1 MSYRLPRFACFAR
14 KTLALAVIGLF
25 TAPGWAADVST
36 EDRLKALEARLD
48 AMEKE
53 NHSLKQQLQQTDQ
66 KVEATGEQME
76 KIATTGNSSGS
87 SWADKTKLGG
97 YGEMHYNS
105 LDGKGGA
112 ASKDEIDLHRFVL
125 FFGHE
130 FNSRTRFF
138 SELEVEHALVKDK
151 DTGNAG
157 LGKALPGEIELE
169 QAYVEFDLNDKHRAK
184 AGLFMIPVGIINE
197 THEPPTFYGVERN
210 PVEKDIIP
218 ATWWAG
224 GAALSGRFGSGF
236 SYDVALHEGLATT
249 AATNYR
255 PRDGRQKTSEANAK
269 KLAATARLKWTA
281 IPGIE
286 LGGTVQHQSD
296 ITQGLDASAGSANLY
311 EVHSVINKGPFGLK
325 ALYAQWSL
333 DGNGPKAIGADKQK
347 GWYVEPSFRLSEQW
361 GVFARYNLWD
371 NTAGDNTASKKKQI
385 DVGMNYWPHPDVV
398 LKADYQR
405 QNNDD
410 GKNQNGLNLGVG
422 YQF

>member
-1 MSYRLPRFACFAR
+1 MSHRLPRFAR
-14 KTLALAVIGLF
+14 LSRNTLAIAVISMF
-25 TAPGWAADVST
+25 AAPGWADNVST

-53 NHSLKQQLQQTDQ
+53 NRSLKQQLQQTDQ
-66 KVEATGEQME
+66 KVEAAGNQVD
-76 KIATTGNSSGS
+76 KIAISGNSSGS

-138 SELEVEHALVKDK
+138 SELEVEHSI
-151 DTGNAG
+151 AG
-157 LGKALPGEIELE
+157 EGKKGEVELE

-184 AGLFMIPVGIINE
+184 AGLFMIPVGVINE

-210 PVEKDIIP
+210 PVERDIIP

-224 GAALSGRFGSGF
+224 GLALAGRFGDGF
-236 SYDVALHEGLATT
+236 GYDFAIHEGLATT
-249 AATNYR
+249 AAKDYK
-255 PRDGRQKTSEANAK
+255 PRDGRQKTSEASAK
-269 KLAATARLKWTA
+269 KLAATARLKWTE

-286 LGGTVQHQSD
+286 LGGTVQYQSD
-296 ITQGLDASAGSANLY
+296 ITQGQDATAGSANLY
-311 EVHSVINKGPFGLK
+311 EVHSVINKGAFGLK
-325 ALYAQWSL
+325 ALYAQWDLS
-333 DGNGPKAIGADKQK
+333 GSGPKSKGADKQK

-371 NTAGDNTASKKKQI
+371 NKAGDNLASKKKQI
-385 DVGMNYWPHPDVV
+385 DVGMNYWLHPDVV
-398 LKADYQR
+398 LKADYQW

-410 GKNQNGLNLGVG
+410 GKNLNGFNLGVG

>member
-1 MSYRLPRFACFAR
+1 MSHRLPRFAR
-14 KTLALAVIGLF
+14 LTRNTLAIAVISVF
-25 TAPGWAADVST
+25 AAPGWAADNTT
-36 EDRLKALEARLD
+36 EDRFKALEARFD

-53 NHSLKQQLQQTDQ
+53 NRLLKQQLQQTDQ

-76 KIATTGNSSGS
+76 KIATSGNSSGS

-105 LDGKGGA
+105 LKGKGGA
-112 ASKDEIDLHRFVL
+112 DSKDEIDFHRFVL

-151 DTGNAG
+151 TGS
-157 LGKALPGEIELE
+157 GKALPGEIELE
-169 QAYVEFDLNDKHRAK
+169 QAYVEFDLNDNHRAK
-184 AGLFMIPVGIINE
+184 AGLFLIPVGILNE

-224 GAALSGRFGSGF
+224 GAALSGRFSDGF
-236 SYDVALHEGLATT
+236 GYDFAIHEGLAVPGGDKG
-249 AATNYR
+249 YK
-255 PRDGRQKTSEANAK
+255 PRDGRQKTSEAGAK
-269 KLAATARLKWTA
+269 NLATTARLKWTA

-296 ITQGLDASAGSANLY
+296 ITQSGDPAAGSANLY
-311 EVHSVINKGPFGLK
+311 EVHSIINKGPFGLK
-325 ALYAQWSL
+325 ALYAQWDLS
-333 DGNGPKAIGADKQK
+333 GSGPKSKGADKQK
-347 GWYVEPSFRLSEQW
+347 GWYVEPSFKLSEQW

-410 GKNQNGLNLGVG
+410 GKNLNGFNLGVG